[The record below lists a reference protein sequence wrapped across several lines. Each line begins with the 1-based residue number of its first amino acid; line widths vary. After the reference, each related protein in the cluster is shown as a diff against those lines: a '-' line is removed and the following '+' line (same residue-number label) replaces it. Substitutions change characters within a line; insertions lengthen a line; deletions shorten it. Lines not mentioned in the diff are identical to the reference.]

1 MNAYKLIP
9 NYTYEDY
16 CQWQGNWE
24 VIDGIAYAM
33 SPMSNP
39 RHQNLANELGAF
51 FSNNLKINGCKCKVY
66 QAIDVIINENT
77 IVCPDV
83 LIVCEPI
90 TNKFLNFPAD
100 LVVEIFSPSTKL
112 KDQNTKFELYQN
124 FGIKYYV
131 MVDPETEEI
140 FVYQLVNGKYQKLN
154 SDNEFLFLENGCK
167 ISANMSEI
175 FIES

>member
-24 VIDGIAYAM
+24 VIGGIAFAM
-33 SPMSNP
+33 SPMPNPQHQYLSN
-39 RHQNLANELGAF
+39 LIANFFLIELKK
-51 FSNNLKINGCKCKVY
+51 NKCKCRVY
-66 QAIDVIINENT
+66 QPIDLVITENT

-83 LIVCEPI
+83 LIVCKPI
-90 TNKFLNFPAD
+90 EKNFLDFPPD
-100 LVVEIFSPSTKL
+100 LVVEIFSPTTKM

-131 MVDPETEEI
+131 MVDPETQEI
-140 FVYQLVNGKYQKLN
+140 FVYQLVNGKYQELN
-154 SDNEFLFLENGCK
+154 KGEEFLYFEDGCK
-167 ISANMSEI
+167 IGADLTGI
-175 FIES
+175 FME